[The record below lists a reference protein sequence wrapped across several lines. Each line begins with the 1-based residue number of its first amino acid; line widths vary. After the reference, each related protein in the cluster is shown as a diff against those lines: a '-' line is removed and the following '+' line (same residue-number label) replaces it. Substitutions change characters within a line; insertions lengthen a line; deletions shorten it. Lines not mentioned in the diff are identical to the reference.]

1 MFGAII
7 KIMWE
12 EQLIDPPF
20 DQLTISM
27 ENHQLSTLEKLTPGQ
42 GRFQKNYG
50 DFFGRLQYAQLPT
63 FTNPTLVEF
72 MIPRTL
78 KSLINTQTESPYFTK
93 YHFLVLYS
101 NYGKLLPLSN
111 TLSAFKVTQLFDPDK
126 FNKLNV
132 TLCHC
137 VEH

>member
-72 MIPRTL
+72 MIPRPL
-78 KSLINTQTESPYFTK
+78 KSLINT
-93 YHFLVLYS
+93 
-101 NYGKLLPLSN
+101 
-111 TLSAFKVTQLFDPDK
+111 
-126 FNKLNV
+126 
-132 TLCHC
+132 
-137 VEH
+137 